1 MWERIR
7 QFSQPPVFPND
18 QAKTRQARMLNDIL
32 IVNILAVLAALAI
45 VLVTSSPPFV
55 PIFLALYELI
65 LLGLKIWMGRG
76 SVTPSCYALVLLFL
90 AGVTAID
97 AALGTVFS
105 PVSGYYV
112 LAIVITGLLLDSR
125 AMIGIGTL
133 SILALTGLYYARNKG
148 WLPPASP
155 ENATR
160 DWLTMLIIFIN
171 SGWFI
176 HLTRVRYLDELRQR
190 QQAEQSARKSEARY
204 RQLYSTAQRQT
215 QELALLDRVR
225 LAIARELDLESIIHT
240 VVDGITTTFGYTQVG
255 LYLLENNMLVS
266 QYQVGYN
273 IDLPKIPLEQG
284 ITGRVARSGVPEI
297 VEDVSLD
304 PDFIGDEENIISE
317 VCVPLY
323 AKEKVAGV
331 LNVESTH
338 GVGLTDVDLQL
349 ITAISEHVS
358 LAIGRARLYS
368 EIQASEA
375 SYRQLYAT
383 AQRQSQELALLDRAR
398 LVIASELDLPTVL
411 NTVVGAIADTF
422 GYTLVSLYLL
432 EDDKLIL
439 QRQVGYTVSI
449 PVIPINS
456 GVSGRV
462 ASTGQPI
469 LLENVSTDPAFIGA
483 VENIISE
490 ICVPLSVHGEV
501 VGVLNV
507 ESTQDVKL
515 TEDDLRLVSALSE
528 HVSIA
533 IGRARLYSAI
543 QTSEERYRT
552 LAETAPD
559 AIFIFGRDGK
569 LVYVN
574 SAATQQL
581 GVPSEQIVG
590 LNILDLMHLIGGE
603 TSPEEVAQ
611 IFEST
616 EPFHVEIPATIH
628 ERRVWYDTVLTLIR
642 DQTGKAVSL
651 LGMARDVTE
660 RKTAEQ
666 ALNQRAQELLALN
679 SLGRRVTASLSI
691 DQVVQ
696 IALDEVIPSVAPDLA
711 FLLVRH
717 GQELR
722 IGGFAPKESPFA
734 KLPMPIHKVGQCL
747 CGLAASSGQPIYA
760 PNIQADAR
768 CTWEECKQA
777 GFCSMAALPLLGN
790 NEVIGVLGLAT
801 TAERDFSIDA
811 NFLETLANQIAAGM
825 QNALLH
831 EQQQHYAQ
839 VLEERV
845 RQRTGELEAKNR
857 ELETFSYSVSH
868 DLKTPLR
875 GIDGYSHLL
884 LGDYGD
890 KLDEEGQGFLKNI
903 RMGVSR
909 MSQLI
914 DDLLSYTHLERREI
928 TSTPIQ
934 PRELVEEIIYEHTK
948 NPQNNVTFSVELP
961 DFSVHADRE
970 SLAQALRN
978 LIDNAVKFSC
988 HSAEPLVEI
997 GGWENHHSCVIWVR
1011 DNGIGFDMK
1020 YADRIFEIFNRLNR
1034 DEEYP
1039 GTGVGLALVR
1049 KAMERM
1055 GGHVRAESLPGNGAT
1070 FYLEVP
1076 R

>member
-1 MWERIR
+1 
-7 QFSQPPVFPND
+7 
-18 QAKTRQARMLNDIL
+18 
-32 IVNILAVLAALAI
+32 
-45 VLVTSSPPFV
+45 
-55 PIFLALYELI
+55 
-65 LLGLKIWMGRG
+65 
-76 SVTPSCYALVLLFL
+76 
-90 AGVTAID
+90 
-97 AALGTVFS
+97 
-105 PVSGYYV
+105 
-112 LAIVITGLLLDSR
+112 
-125 AMIGIGTL
+125 
-133 SILALTGLYYARNKG
+133 
-148 WLPPASP
+148 
-155 ENATR
+155 
-160 DWLTMLIIFIN
+160 MLIIFVN
-171 SGWFI
+171 TGWFI
-176 HLTRVRYLDELRQR
+176 HLTRIRYLDELRQR
-190 QQAEQSARKSEARY
+190 QLAEQNACKSEARY
-204 RQLYSTAQRQT
+204 RQLYTTAQRQT

-225 LAIARELDLESIIHT
+225 LAIARELDLDSIIHT
-240 VVDGITTTFGYTQVG
+240 VVDGITATFGYTQVG
-255 LYLLENNMLVS
+255 LYLLENGKLVS

-273 IDLPKIPLEQG
+273 IDLPNIPIEKG
-284 ITGRVARSGVPEI
+284 ITGRVARNAVPEL

-304 PDFIGDEENIISE
+304 PDFIGDDENIISE
-317 VCVPLY
+317 VCVPLF

-383 AQRQSQELALLDRAR
+383 AQRQAQELALLDRAR
-398 LVIASELDLPTVL
+398 LAIASELDLPTVL

-432 EDDKLIL
+432 EGDQLIL

-449 PVIPINS
+449 PMIPIS
-456 GVSGRV
+456 TGITGRV
-462 ASTGQPI
+462 VTTGQPI
-469 LLENVSTDPAFIGA
+469 FLEDVTTEPAFIGA
-483 VENIISE
+483 VENIVSE
-490 ICVPLSVHGEV
+490 ICVPLSVQGEV

-569 LVYVN
+569 LIYVN
-574 SAATQQL
+574 SAATFQL

-590 LNILDLMHLIGGE
+590 KKAIDLLQLVGSE
-603 TSPEEVAQ
+603 ASPQDVEQ
-611 IFEST
+611 IFELT
-616 EPFHVEIPATIH
+616 QPLHIEIPATIQ

-679 SLGRRVTASLSI
+679 SLGRRVTASLSLDRVI
-691 DQVVQ
+691 Q
-696 IALDEVIPSVAPDLA
+696 IALEEVLPSVASDLA
-711 FLLVRH
+711 FLLIKH

-722 IGGFAPKESPFA
+722 IAGFAPKESPFA
-734 KLPMPIHKVGQCL
+734 RLPMPIHKVGQCL

-760 PNIQADAR
+760 VDIQADAR
-768 CTWEECKQA
+768 CTWEDCKQA
-777 GFCSMAALPLLGN
+777 GYRSMAALPLLGN
-790 NEVIGVLGLAT
+790 NEVMGILSLAT
-801 TAERDFSIDA
+801 LAERDFSIDA
-811 NFLETLANQIAAGM
+811 SFLETLANQVAAGM

-875 GIDGYSHLL
+875 GIDGYSRLL
-884 LGDYGD
+884 LGDYAD
-890 KLDEEGQGFLKNI
+890 KIDEEGQGFLKNI

-928 TSTPIQ
+928 TSTPIK

-961 DFSVHADRE
+961 DFSVNADRE

-988 HSAEPLVEI
+988 HSTEPLVEI
-997 GGWENHHSCVIWVR
+997 GGWENHSSCVIWVR

-1070 FYLEVP
+1070 FYLEVLK
-1076 R
+1076 